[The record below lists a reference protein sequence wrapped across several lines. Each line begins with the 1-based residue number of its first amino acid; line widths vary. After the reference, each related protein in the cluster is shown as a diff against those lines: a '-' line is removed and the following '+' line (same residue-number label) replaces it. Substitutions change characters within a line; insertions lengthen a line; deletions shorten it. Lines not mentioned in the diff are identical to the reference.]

1 MDNAK
6 SARLPD
12 STEYLAECLRIAR
25 ESSGKTISD
34 ISQLLGISG
43 NRLRQYENGK
53 LIPALPEVE
62 SLSYIYRIP
71 LPALFDPRLLSK
83 SIHAPDGDQ
92 LRQLLLIRQEIIA
105 TRLQLAREKA
115 GKTQGEVAK
124 AASIPLSRLKKYESG
139 EMSIPLPDLIRLAEI
154 VELPLDDLV
163 DKDSPIG
170 LWQTLQEN
178 AGRFNQIPEEDRSFV
193 LSDENLS
200 FLALARQLKMVGL
213 DDLAKLSESIRQVI
227 ESTRVE
233 K

>member
-1 MDNAK
+1 
-6 SARLPD
+6 
-12 STEYLAECLRIAR
+12 
-25 ESSGKTISD
+25 
-34 ISQLLGISG
+34 
-43 NRLRQYENGK
+43 
-53 LIPALPEVE
+53 
-62 SLSYIYRIP
+62 
-71 LPALFDPRLLSK
+71 
-83 SIHAPDGDQ
+83 
-92 LRQLLLIRQEIIA
+92 
-105 TRLQLAREKA
+105 
-115 GKTQGEVAK
+115 
-124 AASIPLSRLKKYESG
+124 
-139 EMSIPLPDLIRLAEI
+139 MSIPLPDLIRLAEI